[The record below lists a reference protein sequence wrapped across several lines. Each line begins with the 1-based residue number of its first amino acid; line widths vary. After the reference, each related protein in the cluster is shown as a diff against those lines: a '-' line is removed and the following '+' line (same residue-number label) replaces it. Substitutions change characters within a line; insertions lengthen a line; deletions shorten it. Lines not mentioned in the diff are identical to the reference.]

1 MANRL
6 RKVPSVTSRPG
17 VPGVPPTPAYCVLEP
32 VYSDFGAY
40 ADTMDM
46 VVRLT
51 EQSYR
56 AAVGSSYWGKIG
68 ENAQGASIYGI
79 KTVDITDFS
88 RVFFGPTSGN
98 AVPRVL
104 GYTQVCYPATA
115 GVPAVPP
122 TTSFS
127 AQTGWNSGG
136 MSIGGFPGNGYAQF
150 TIAPDAI
157 GVVVGINTGPDTNSP
172 ADCSHAFY
180 AANGELSVFERGE
193 LVQSIAADMAARPV
207 LRIVR
212 TAGDV
217 TYFVDG
223 VPVYTSATPSIGYA
237 RIDASLY
244 VAGDYVDSPLVG
256 AAQRAAATTSAGVV
270 AFIDPRNRASASVG
284 VTTTARG
291 RGGNT
296 YRSTA
301 TTRAG
306 VVAQSVGFATHF
318 AAASERVGVQ
328 TQANSAKNTV
338 HARVPTLAVLSADK
352 AYSFVEAQYTGGY
365 QVDAQGGFP
374 ELQFAGVFALA
385 PKPAVFSYGQSG
397 GVGDVAAVGPA
408 PHAVSADYAY
418 AQVAADYRGSYFAQ
432 SYEPWLA
439 SDAVFWS
446 EVLFVSGEFTP
457 FVAVHASF
465 SSVVSVGDGLTIEL
479 ELSDGFE
486 WLEALMASATF
497 AELSD
502 KSAEFF
508 DVVHVTD
515 QTLDG
520 GAAVRQVAS
529 NTLTAAATT
538 YKGFD
543 FLSLHNLGRMG
554 SYAVRAD
561 GVYRVAGGG
570 LVSAMVDTGSSSFG
584 GYAPKRLEAIY
595 IGMRTDGEVIAV
607 VQAEDESDRTYRVI
621 QRPDYM
627 RVSPAKG
634 ESSKTW
640 RLRLELTDAQEGD
653 VDIIQ
658 FVVSEQARR
667 WSR

>member
-6 RKVPSVTSRPG
+6 RKVPSVTRRPG

-40 ADTMDM
+40 AETLSM

-51 EQSYR
+51 EQAYR
-56 AAVGSSYWGKIG
+56 ASVGSTYWGQIG
-68 ENAQGASIYGI
+68 QDARGTTVYGV
-79 KTVDITDFS
+79 KTVNITDFS
-88 RVFFGPTSGN
+88 RAFFGPSSGN

-104 GYTQVCYPATA
+104 GYAQTCYPATP
-115 GVPAVPP
+115 GVPAIPP
-122 TTSFS
+122 ATSFS

-136 MSIGGFPGNGYAQF
+136 RSIGGFSGDGYAQF

-157 GVVVGINTGPDTNSP
+157 GVVVGINTGLDTNSP

-180 AANGELSVFERGE
+180 AANGDLSVFERGV
-193 LVQSIAADMAARPV
+193 LVQSVVADLVARPE

-212 TAGDV
+212 TAGSI

-223 VPVYTSATPSIGYA
+223 APVYTSATPSAGYA
-237 RIDASLY
+237 RIDAALY
-244 VAGDYVDSPLVG
+244 VAGDYVDDPMVG
-256 AAQRAAATTSAGVV
+256 IAQRAAATTSVGVV
-270 AFIDPRNRASASVG
+270 AFIDARNRASASVG
-284 VTTTARG
+284 VTATARG
-291 RGGNT
+291 RAGST
-296 YRSTA
+296 YRATA
-301 TTRAG
+301 TTRVG
-306 VVAQSVGFATHF
+306 VIAQSTGNATNF
-318 AAASERVGVQ
+318 AAATGRVGVQ
-328 TQANSAKNTV
+328 VQASNAKNTV
-338 HARVPTLAVLSADK
+338 HTRVPALAVLAADT
-352 AYSFVEAQYTGGY
+352 AYSFVDARYSGGY
-365 QVDAQGGFP
+365 QVDSQGGFP
-374 ELQFAGVFALA
+374 EIQFAGVFALA

-397 GVGDVAAVGPA
+397 GIGAVAAVGPTPTA
-408 PHAVSADYAY
+408 ISADYAY
-418 AQVAADYRGSYFAQ
+418 AQVTANYQGSYFAQ
-432 SYEPWLA
+432 SYEPWL
-439 SDAVFWS
+439 SPNAVFWS
-446 EVLFVSGEFTP
+446 EVIFAAGEFTP
-457 FVAVHASF
+457 FVAVHAAF
-465 SSVVSVGDGLTIEL
+465 SSVVSVGDNLTVEL

-508 DVVHVTD
+508 DAVHVTD
-515 QTLDG
+515 QTMDG
-520 GAAVRQVAS
+520 GSSARQVVS

-538 YKGFD
+538 YNGFD
-543 FLSLHNLGRMG
+543 FLSLHHLGRMG

-595 IGMRTDGEVIAV
+595 IGMRTDGDVIAV
-607 VQAEDESDRTYRVI
+607 VQAEDETDRTYRVI

-634 ESSKTW
+634 ESSKSW
-640 RLRLELTDAQEGD
+640 RLRLELTDAQAGD
-653 VDIIQ
+653 VDVIQ
-658 FVVSEQARR
+658 FVVSEQSRR